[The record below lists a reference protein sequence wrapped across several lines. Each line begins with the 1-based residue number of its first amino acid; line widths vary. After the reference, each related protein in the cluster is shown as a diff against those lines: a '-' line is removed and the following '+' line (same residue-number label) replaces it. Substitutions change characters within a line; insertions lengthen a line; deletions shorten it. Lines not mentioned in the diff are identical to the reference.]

1 MAISRR
7 SLLTVLT
14 ASSGLAA
21 MPFVARAEGGGRDKL
36 PIVTRTERALARLRR
51 NGASTAVWLAKIL
64 KL

>member
-1 MAISRR
+1 MAMSRR

-21 MPFVARAEGGGRDKL
+21 MPFVARAEGDQM
-36 PIVTRTERALARLRR
+36 PIMTRTERALAKLRQ
-51 NGASTAVWLAKIL
+51 GGETTVAWLSKVL